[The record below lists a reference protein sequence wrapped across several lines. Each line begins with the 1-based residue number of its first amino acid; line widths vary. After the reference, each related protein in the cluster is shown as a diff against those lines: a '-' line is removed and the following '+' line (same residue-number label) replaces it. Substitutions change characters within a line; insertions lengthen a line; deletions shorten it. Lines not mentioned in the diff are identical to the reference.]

1 MGLWRCCRAMASA
14 TSALS
19 ENDPGVSVP
28 DRRGSYPGR
37 FIVLEGI
44 DGAGTTTQRERLAT
58 WLRSLG
64 HTVHCTAEPT
74 SGPVGKLIR
83 SLLSAQAEPFDP
95 EAMALLFA
103 ADRRDHIAREVRP
116 QLERGSIVL
125 SDRFVLSS
133 LAYQTS
139 AGVPRDF
146 VWQANHGGS
155 GLFEPDLTLFVQ
167 VPVTVAA
174 DRRAKRASEKE
185 IYDDL
190 PVQERVAAAYAK
202 EAEALAA
209 RGRDCRF
216 IDGAGT
222 PEQVEGL
229 LRSAIRTILPAAPA
243 VGSARY

>member
-1 MGLWRCCRAMASA
+1 MLSPSPAACASPA
-14 TSALS
+14 
-19 ENDPGVSVP
+19 
-28 DRRGSYPGR
+28 SYPFPGR

-64 HTVHCTAEPT
+64 HRVHCTAEPT
-74 SGPVGKLIR
+74 GNPVGKLIR
-83 SLLSAQAEPFDP
+83 SLLSAKADPFDP
-95 EAMALLFA
+95 DAMALLFA
-103 ADRRDHIAREVRP
+103 ADRRDHIAREIRP
-116 QLERGSIVL
+116 QLVSGGIVL

-139 AGVPRDF
+139 AGVSRDL

-155 GLFEPDLTLFVQ
+155 GLLEPDLTLFVQ
-167 VPVTVAA
+167 VPVAIAA

-190 PVQERVAAAYAK
+190 PVQERVAAAYAQ
-202 EAEALAA
+202 EAAALAA

-216 IDGAGT
+216 IDGSGT
-222 PEQVEGL
+222 PEQVEAL
-229 LRSAIRTILPAAPA
+229 LRQAIAPILPAASA
-243 VGSARY
+243 TGSARY